1 MFLFKFLNI
10 LIFKRKKFEKNRLFG
25 RLCRLCIVFRFGGV
39 WKRPPEFQTAL
50 KHVEQ
55 ITRQILLSALL
66 ALASSQF
73 DF

>member
-1 MFLFKFLNI
+1 MCLASLKGGCCNVDAHLTFRYAI
-10 LIFKRKKFEKNRLFG
+10 ARQIR
-25 RLCRLCIVFRFGGV
+25 CIVFRFGGV

-66 ALASSQF
+66 SLASSQF